1 MQKSQ
6 RGFCPVNHY
15 FNVMPSFGV
24 LLASLIAVPF
34 CFYMMAERKE
44 EKRLNDLQSK
54 ATEQNQDSRTP
65 KR

>member
-1 MQKSQ
+1 
-6 RGFCPVNHY
+6 
-15 FNVMPSFGV
+15 MPSFGA

-44 EKRLNDLQSK
+44 EKRLNDQQGK
-54 ATEQNQDSRTP
+54 ATEQNQDSQTA